1 MASLVEER
9 RLTYYVIIT
18 GKDKD
23 AVGYM
28 WFTQLD
34 KIFAWTKVGEYRQS
48 LAVQHEGIN
57 FSVYD
62 EFPFATNEQLAMVFD
77 TIVNMVL

>member
-1 MASLVEER
+1 
-9 RLTYYVIIT
+9 
-18 GKDKD
+18 
-23 AVGYM
+23 M

-34 KIFAWTKVGEYRQS
+34 KIFVWTKVGEYRQS

-62 EFPFATNEQLAMVFD
+62 EMPFTPNVRLADIFD
-77 TIVNMVL
+77 EIIVTEGLR